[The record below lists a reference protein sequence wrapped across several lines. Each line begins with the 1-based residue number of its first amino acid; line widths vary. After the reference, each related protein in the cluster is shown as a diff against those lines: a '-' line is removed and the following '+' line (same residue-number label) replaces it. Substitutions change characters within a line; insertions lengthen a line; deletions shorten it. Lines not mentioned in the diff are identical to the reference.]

1 MPMIEAV
8 LLDIDGTL
16 IDNNLLHV
24 LAWRRAFERV
34 GLEVAATTILH
45 KIGMGGDQLVPA
57 ILGDEQQQHHQQI
70 RQFHTEEYSHKG
82 LIEHSQ
88 PLPGALGLLRALRE
102 RGTRVALASSAKEE
116 ELRHSLGMLGGREAV
131 DEIVTSAD
139 VSATKPDADIFST
152 ALEKLGS
159 PKNALTVGDTVYD
172 VMAAGKLRLPCL
184 ALLSGG
190 IERKL
195 LEEAGAAA
203 IYLNAADLV
212 AHLDDVLHRWGTL
225 QVMPG
230 V

>member
-1 MPMIEAV
+1 MIEAL

-24 LAWRRAFERV
+24 LAWRRAFQRV
-34 GLEVAATTILH
+34 GLELEATTILH

-57 ILGDEQQQHHQQI
+57 ILDDQYQDRHQQI
-70 RQFHTEEYSHKG
+70 RQFHEEEYTKKG

-88 PLPGALGLLRALRE
+88 PLPGALDLLRALRE
-102 RGTRVALASSAKEE
+102 RGARVALASSAKEE
-116 ELRHSLGMLGGREAV
+116 ELQHYLGMLGGRAAI

-159 PKNALTVGDTVYD
+159 PANALVVGDTVYD
-172 VMAAGKLRLPCL
+172 VVAAGKLRLPCL

-190 IERKL
+190 IEQKL

-212 AHLDDVLHRWGTL
+212 GHLEDVFKRWGTL
-225 QVMPG
+225 QVTPG